1 MKQVLSLRKIR
12 IIALGLALWSCIS
25 PAWGQLS
32 TSFKVGLNTARMD
45 GPAETDSDGNALET
59 WRNVTS
65 FHLGMGFG
73 YSFTDAFGV
82 RGELVYS
89 RRGAKY
95 TFDGSSYR
103 LFRYSGGV
111 KEARGDSRYFINL
124 QNVYIDLPVL
134 AYARWKDFEFSAG
147 VYGGLL
153 VQAIGEGSLVFT
165 GGRTVP
171 LGNPVTD
178 LEFNLQ
184 HNYRKDK
191 IGGGDFGEKIYVLV
205 DGRPIELPKTMGAY
219 FDHPEGSGK
228 LYQALD
234 YGLVGG
240 VSYYMSRSLFLGVR
254 FQYGLADITNEAGD
268 LAKAQTNNGQQVF
281 RNDHDR
287 NILWQFS
294 VGFGF

>member
-1 MKQVLSLRKIR
+1 MQTFFSKKIGLIAFAAVLGGS
-12 IIALGLALWSCIS
+12 IA
-25 PAWGQLS
+25 PAWGQLR
-32 TSFKVGLNTARMD
+32 TSFKVGLNAARIA
-45 GPAETDSDGNALET
+45 GPSETDANGNNLET
-59 WRNVTS
+59 WRNVTG
-65 FHLGMGFG
+65 FHLGMGLG
-73 YSFTDAFGV
+73 YSFTDAFGL
-82 RGELVYS
+82 RGELIYS

-95 TFDGSSYR
+95 TFDGPSYR
-103 LFRYSGGV
+103 LFRHSAGFT
-111 KEARGDSRYFINL
+111 EARGDSRYFINL

-134 AYARWKDFEFSAG
+134 AYARWKDLEFSAG

-153 VQAIGEGSLVFT
+153 VQSIGEGSLIFT

-171 LGNPVTD
+171 LGNTVPD

-191 IGGGDFGEKIYVLV
+191 ISGGDFGEKVNVQV
-205 DGRPIELPKTMGAY
+205 DGRQVELPKTMGAY

-228 LYQALD
+228 LYKALD

-240 VSYYMSRSLFLGVR
+240 VSYYMSRSLFFGVR

-268 LAKAQTNNGQQVF
+268 LAKSQTNNGQQVF
-281 RNDHDR
+281 RNDHDH

-294 VGFGF
+294 IGFGF